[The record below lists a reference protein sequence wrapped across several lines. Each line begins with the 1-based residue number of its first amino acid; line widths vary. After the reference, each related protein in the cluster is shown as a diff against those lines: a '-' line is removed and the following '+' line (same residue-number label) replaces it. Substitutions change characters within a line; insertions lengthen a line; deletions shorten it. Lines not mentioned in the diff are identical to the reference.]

1 MSRPYVGTSLLAGN
15 LSALPGTRILL
26 RFNLIMRLSF
36 GGNFL
41 FGRKSPGIARNHFT
55 QILAKNSIL
64 RAMCMMGLPQL
75 VQIISK
81 ILKTV
86 RDDYICRASPSE
98 MIYSFKNMS
107 KHKNYF
113 VWWED
118 LGRAE

>member
-64 RAMCMMGLPQL
+64 RAMCRGSVTAELSCG
-75 VQIISK
+75 IFIFN
-81 ILKTV
+81 
-86 RDDYICRASPSE
+86 YI
-98 MIYSFKNMS
+98 Y
-107 KHKNYF
+107 
-113 VWWED
+113 
-118 LGRAE
+118 

>member
-64 RAMCMMGLPQL
+64 RAMCAANGRSHASQMM
-75 VQIISK
+75 
-81 ILKTV
+81 
-86 RDDYICRASPSE
+86 SPDE
-98 MIYSFKNMS
+98 YA
-107 KHKNYF
+107 
-113 VWWED
+113 
-118 LGRAE
+118 LTA